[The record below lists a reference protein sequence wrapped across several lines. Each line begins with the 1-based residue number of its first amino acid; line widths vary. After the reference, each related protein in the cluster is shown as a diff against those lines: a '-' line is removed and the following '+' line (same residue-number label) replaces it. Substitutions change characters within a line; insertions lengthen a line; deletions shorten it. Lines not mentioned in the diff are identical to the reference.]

1 VCLYSHKTTHIKI
14 TGQAVPDRKSPLA
27 PLRHQTYRTI
37 WIASLASNFGGLI
50 QAVGAAWMMTSL
62 SSSENMIA
70 LVQASTSLPI
80 MLFSLISGALAD
92 SFDRRRIM
100 ISAQFLMLVASV
112 MLTVFAWLGWLSP
125 WLLLFFTFMIGC
137 GTALNNPSWQA
148 SVGEMVPREDLPAAV
163 TLNSVGFNITRS
175 VGPAIGGAIVAA
187 AGAAAAFLVN
197 SLSYFALIYALMQ
210 WKLPAP
216 TSQLPREHLG
226 AAISSGMRYVA
237 MSPNIGKVLVRGFLF
252 GLSASAILA
261 LMPVVARDLVQ
272 GGALTYGVM
281 LGAFGLGAIG
291 GALVS
296 ARLREALSSEWIVRV
311 AFLGFAFSSGMTAV
325 STNAILTSLAL
336 TIAGACWVLALSLFN
351 TIVQLSTPRWVVGRA
366 LSLYQTLTFGGI
378 ALGSWVWGALSE
390 IHGVSFALQLSCL
403 LMLFGVLVG
412 YFLQMPAF
420 ASLNLDPLN
429 RFVEPP
435 LRLDI
440 KPQSGPIAI
449 LIDYEIDDSDLPEF
463 MALMTERRRIRIRD
477 GARNWNL
484 MRDLE
489 NPDIWTESYHVPTW
503 VEYVRH
509 NHRRTQADAEA
520 WDKLLTLHRGDKRPR
535 VHRMIE
541 RQTIPPTDDI
551 FHKAHTDHH

>member
-1 VCLYSHKTTHIKI
+1 M
-14 TGQAVPDRKSPLA
+14 PDRKSPLA

-100 ISAQFLMLVASV
+100 ISAQLLMLVASV
-112 MLTVFAWLGWLSP
+112 MLTVFAWSGWLTP

-216 TSQLPREHLG
+216 TSQLPREQLG
-226 AAISSGMRYVA
+226 AAISAGMRYVA

-261 LMPVVARDLVQ
+261 LMPVVARDLVH

-291 GALVS
+291 GALIS
-296 ARLREALSSEWIVRV
+296 ARLRETLSSEWIVRI
-311 AFLGFAFSSGMTAV
+311 AFLGFAFSAGITAI
-325 STNAILTSLAL
+325 STSAILTSLVL
-336 TIAGACWVLALSLFN
+336 TISGACWVLALSLFN

-378 ALGSWVWGALSE
+378 ALGSWVWGSLSE
-390 IHGVSFALQLSCL
+390 VHGVSVALLLSCL

-412 YFLQMPAF
+412 YLLQMPAF

-429 RFVEPP
+429 RFVEPA

-440 KPQSGPIAI
+440 KPRSGPIAI

-463 MALMTERRRIRIRD
+463 MTVMTERRRIRIRD

-520 WDKLLTLHRGDKRPR
+520 WDKLLALHRGEGRPR

-541 RQTIPPTDDI
+541 RQTIPPTDDV

>member
-1 VCLYSHKTTHIKI
+1 M
-14 TGQAVPDRKSPLA
+14 PDRKSPLA

-37 WIASLASNFGGLI
+37 WIASLVSNFGGLI

-291 GALVS
+291 GALIS

-311 AFLGFAFSSGMTAV
+311 AFLGFAFSSGMTAI

>member
-1 VCLYSHKTTHIKI
+1 M
-14 TGQAVPDRKSPLA
+14 PDRKSPLA

-291 GALVS
+291 GALIS

-311 AFLGFAFSSGMTAV
+311 AFLGFAFSSGMTAI
-325 STNAILTSLAL
+325 SANAILTSLAL

>member
-1 VCLYSHKTTHIKI
+1 M
-14 TGQAVPDRKSPLA
+14 PDRKSPLT
-27 PLRHQTYRTI
+27 PLKHQTYRTI
-37 WIASLASNFGGLI
+37 WFASIASNFGGLI
-50 QAVGAAWMMTSL
+50 QAVGAAWMMTAL

-80 MLFSLISGALAD
+80 MLFSLVSGALAD

-100 ISAQFLMLVASV
+100 ISAQLLMLAASI
-112 MLTVFAWLGWLSP
+112 MLTVFAWFGWLSP

-175 VGPAIGGAIVAA
+175 VGPAIGGVVVAI

-197 SLSYFALIYALMQ
+197 TFSYFALIYALVKWQ
-210 WKLPAP
+210 PPKS
-216 TSQLPREHLG
+216 TSTLPREHLL
-226 AAISSGMRYVA
+226 AAISAGMRYVA

-261 LMPVVARDLVQ
+261 LMPLVARDLVQ
-272 GGALTYGVM
+272 GGPLTYGIM
-281 LGAFGLGAIG
+281 LGAFGVGAIG

-296 ARLREALSSEWIVRV
+296 ARLREMVSSEWIVRV
-311 AFLGFAFSSGMTAV
+311 AFLGFALSSAVTAV
-325 STNAILTSLAL
+325 STSAILTALVL
-336 TIAGACWVLALSLFN
+336 TISGASWVLALSLFN

-378 ALGSWVWGALSE
+378 AVGSWLWGSLAENYGLTYS
-390 IHGVSFALQLSCL
+390 LLCSCL
-403 LMLFGVLVG
+403 LMLLGVLVG
-412 YFLQMPAF
+412 FKLAMPAF

-429 RFVEPP
+429 RFVEPN
-435 LRLDI
+435 LRLDV
-440 KPQSGPIAI
+440 KPRSGPIAI
-449 LIDYEIDDSDLPEF
+449 LVDYEIDDADLPEF
-463 MALMTERRRIRIRD
+463 MSIMAERRRIRLRD
-477 GARNWNL
+477 GAQNWTL

-489 NPDIWTESYHVPTW
+489 NPDIWTEIYHVPTW

-509 NHRRTQADAEA
+509 NHRRTQADAES
-520 WDKLLTLHRGDKRPR
+520 WDSILALHRGSTRPR

-541 RQTIPPTDDI
+541 RQAIPPQDDI
-551 FHKAHTDHH
+551 FHKAHIDPH